1 MNTKVNSFDTS
12 RIMLEISKAA
22 PLALLVFAFLSFFAV
37 GVFAIDYYQ
46 TLFEPRFGR
55 MAKVMAILIAVI
67 QESVRFGLLI
77 TSIRDFADKK
87 KFNGWLGLLGSTGLV
102 IHDISLCNNIAKMW
116 SATDPLPYSSLFM
129 FLILIFMKT
138 LSLTLALTLSL
149 LFTACGSEPMTDADM
164 ATKYGLSLEEYQEQ
178 KEAAARMNMSIED
191 HLNMGGNNSSMED
204 MDHSNMDHGLDEMS
218 ESEVKSHEQA
228 AADMGMT
235 LEEHEA
241 AGHVGH

>member
-1 MNTKVNSFDTS
+1 MPES
-12 RIMLEISKAA
+12 I
-22 PLALLVFAFLSFFAV
+22 FLSAFYV
-37 GVFAIDYYQ
+37 
-46 TLFEPRFGR
+46 
-55 MAKVMAILIAVI
+55 LIYV
-67 QESVRFGLLI
+67 
-77 TSIRDFADKK
+77 
-87 KFNGWLGLLGSTGLV
+87 
-102 IHDISLCNNIAKMW
+102 
-116 SATDPLPYSSLFM
+116 

>member
-55 MAKVMAILIAVI
+55 MAKAMAILIAII
-67 QESVRFGLLI
+67 QEAVRFGLLI

-129 FLILIFMKT
+129 FLILIGLLLEFRLILTVGKDQDKKT
-138 LSLTLALTLSL
+138 LVNFSQN
-149 LFTACGSEPMTDADM
+149 G
-164 ATKYGLSLEEYQEQ
+164 ATKEGEKYAPSLS
-178 KEAAARMNMSIED
+178 
-191 HLNMGGNNSSMED
+191 
-204 MDHSNMDHGLDEMS
+204 
-218 ESEVKSHEQA
+218 
-228 AADMGMT
+228 
-235 LEEHEA
+235 
-241 AGHVGH
+241 